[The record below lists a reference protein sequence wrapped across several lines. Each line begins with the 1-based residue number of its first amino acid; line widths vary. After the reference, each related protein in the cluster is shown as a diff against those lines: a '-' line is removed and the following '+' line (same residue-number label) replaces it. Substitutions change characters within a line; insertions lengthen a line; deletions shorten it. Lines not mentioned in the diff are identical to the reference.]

1 MNIRTWRILLACL
14 FLTAILLP
22 GFVSADQLVMK
33 NGDVITG
40 DVGKIE
46 NNKVFI
52 KPAYGSEFSVDL
64 AEVVSIDAEKV
75 FEVELEDGR
84 EMSATIAGSAAEGE
98 QTLIVDGAQMT
109 VGTMALT
116 QAAQP
121 EPWYK
126 RTSHIDLNV
135 TRNSGNTNSKS
146 NLLFADTRL
155 RMGDHRHLA
164 ELTIAR
170 DKTNDVTTKKQDLFR
185 YSYNW
190 LVNDP
195 WYLGATASY
204 ERDPI
209 KDLDHRYMVG
219 ALLGRDLIKDSRKFL
234 TASIGMGYSDE
245 KLAGISD
252 SGATGLWNLIYEH
265 DFRDGSIA
273 FFHNQNLNYQFYGD
287 NNMILKTNTGFRFDI
302 VSDVYASISYRYDY
316 ESEPAAG
323 TEDYDSTLA
332 IGIGAAF

>member
-1 MNIRTWRILLACL
+1 MHTRIWRTLPICL

-40 DVGKIE
+40 DIGKIE
-46 NNKVFI
+46 NDKVFI

-84 EMSATIAGSAAEGE
+84 EMNAKIAGSAAEGE
-98 QTLIVDGAQMT
+98 QTLIVDGAQMA
-109 VGTMALT
+109 VGTMT
-116 QAAQP
+116 ISQAAQP

-135 TRNSGNTNSKS
+135 TRNSGNTDSKS

-170 DKTNDVTTKKQDLFR
+170 DKTNNDSTKEQDLFR

-209 KDLDHRYMVG
+209 KDLSHRVMVG

-245 KLAGISD
+245 KLAGVSD

-316 ESEPAAG
+316 ESEPAEG
-323 TEDYDSTLA
+323 TKDYDSTLA

>member
-1 MNIRTWRILLACL
+1 MNIRTWRILPACL

-84 EMSATIAGSAAEGE
+84 EMSAKIAGSAAEGE

>member
-1 MNIRTWRILLACL
+1 VVLS
-14 FLTAILLP
+14 LP
-22 GFVSADQLVMK
+22 GIVLADQLIMK

-64 AEVVSIDAEKV
+64 AEVVSINAEKV
-75 FEVELEDGR
+75 FEVELDDGR
-84 EMSATIAGSAAEGE
+84 EINAKIAGSAAEGE
-98 QTLIVDGAQMT
+98 QTLIVDGAQVT

-116 QAAQP
+116 QALQP
-121 EPWYK
+121 KPYYE
-126 RTSHIDLNV
+126 RTSHVDLNV
-135 TRNSGNTNSKS
+135 TRNSGNTDSKS

-155 RMGDHRHLA
+155 RLGDHRHLA

-190 LVNDP
+190 LLSDP

-209 KDLDHRYMVG
+209 KNLDHRYMIG
-219 ALLGRDLIKDSRKFL
+219 ALVGRDFIKNSRTFL
-234 TASIGMGYSDE
+234 TASVGIGYSDE

-252 SGATGLWNLIYEH
+252 SGATGLWNLIFER
-265 DFRDGSIA
+265 DFREGSIA

-302 VSDVYASISYRYDY
+302 VKDVYASISYRYDY
-316 ESEPAAG
+316 ETEPAEG
-323 TEDYDSTLA
+323 TKDYDSTLA